1 MTPGILLLMML
12 VAIVPLAMGSRSQKL
27 AEASSE
33 EADEC
38 RKKSFFLLFSFQ
50 PAVTII
56 LSVTS
61 IKRLIV
67 REERL
72 VLRLLVAELLQ
83 LPQEG

>member
-1 MTPGILLLMML
+1 MML
-12 VAIVPLAMGSRSQKL
+12 VAILPLAMGSRSQKL

-38 RKKSFFLLFSFQ
+38 RKKAFFYFSLFS
-50 PAVTII
+50 PTII